1 MLFASPEIIM
11 RQPFI
16 HKSVATNEVAL
27 YIRPDTLSICSVC
40 CCGIARSILT
50 GLFPPSD
57 GYATVYGMDI
67 RTDMEEIRKT
77 LGMCPQHNVLFDK
90 YVIIIL

>member
-1 MLFASPEIIM
+1 M
-11 RQPFI
+11 
-16 HKSVATNEVAL
+16 
-27 YIRPDTLSICSVC
+27 
-40 CCGIARSILT
+40 CCGVVCRSILT
-50 GLFPPSD
+50 GLFPLTG

-90 YVIIIL
+90 YVDVKVYGVVVVVVVVVC